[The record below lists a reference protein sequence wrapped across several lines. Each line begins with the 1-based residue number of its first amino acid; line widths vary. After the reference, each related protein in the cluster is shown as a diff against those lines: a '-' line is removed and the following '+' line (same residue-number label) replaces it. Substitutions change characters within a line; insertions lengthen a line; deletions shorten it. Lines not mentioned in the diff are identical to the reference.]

1 MSIKR
6 QLPNP
11 KYFASMLVWRL
22 PLLHKYRRNIES
34 AVSVQDLAKI
44 AKKKVPKSVFDYVEG
59 SALHEISASR
69 THEAYRRAEFQPSLL
84 KNVENIDTTIEIF
97 GKVVALPI
105 IFAPTGYTKLMHY
118 SGEAAVARVA
128 AEKNMIYC
136 LSTMG
141 TTSPEELAQEV
152 PQARRWFQ
160 VYVMRNRED
169 TVRFVTQAKENGFEA
184 LVLTLDT
191 KIPGI
196 RLRDLR
202 NGLTVPPR
210 ISFSTFLNMIRKP
223 RWWLNLLTTPPL
235 EFAAF
240 RGWTKSLA
248 DAAALIFDPT
258 IGAQDISWLRSI
270 WDGPIIVKGVQTVE
284 DAVEIANLGVEA
296 IVMSNHGGRQLDRGP
311 VPLEVLQDVV
321 NAVGD
326 KADVYID
333 GGILSGQDVYAALAL
348 GAKGVMVGR
357 AYLYGIMAGGEMGVD
372 KVVEL
377 LRRDLVNTMG
387 LTGVRTIEEIRNS
400 KTRLRPLNS

>member
-1 MSIKR
+1 MVHKQKR
-6 QLPNP
+6 
-11 KYFASMLVWRL
+11 M
-22 PLLHKYRRNIES
+22 IES

-59 SALHEISASR
+59 SSLHEISAARS
-69 THEAYRRAEFQPSLL
+69 HDAYRRVEFQPSLL
-84 KNVENIDTTIEIF
+84 KNVANIDTSIEIF
-97 GKVVALPI
+97 GKEVALPI

-118 SGEAAVARVA
+118 TGEAAVARVA
-128 AEKNMIYC
+128 ADKNLIYC

-141 TTSPEELAQEV
+141 TTSPEELALDV
-152 PQARRWFQ
+152 PAARRWFQ
-160 VYVMRNRED
+160 VYIMRNRED

-191 KIPGI
+191 KVSGI

-210 ISFSTFLNMIRKP
+210 ITFSTFLNMIRKP

-258 IGAQDISWLRSI
+258 IGAHDISWLRSI
-270 WDGPIIVKGVQTVE
+270 WDGPIVVKGVQTVE
-284 DAVEIANLGVEA
+284 DAIEIANLGVEA
-296 IVMSNHGGRQLDRGP
+296 IVISNHGGRQLDRGP
-311 VPLEVLQDVV
+311 VPLEVLEDIV
-321 NAVGD
+321 NTVGD
-326 KADVYID
+326 KTDVYID

-348 GAKGVMVGR
+348 GAKGVMIGR
-357 AYLYGIMAGGEMGVD
+357 AYLYGIMAGGENGVD
-372 KVVEL
+372 RVIEL
-377 LRRDLVNTMG
+377 MRRDLVNTMG
-387 LTGVRTIEEIRNS
+387 LTGVSTIEEIRNS

>member
-1 MSIKR
+1 
-6 QLPNP
+6 
-11 KYFASMLVWRL
+11 MLVWRL
-22 PLLHKYRRNIES
+22 PLLHRHRRLIES
-34 AVSVQDLAKI
+34 AVSVQELAEI

-59 SALHEISASR
+59 SALHEISSARSN
-69 THEAYRRAEFQPSLL
+69 EAYRRVEFQPSLL
-84 KNVENIDTTIEIF
+84 KNVADIDTTTKIF
-97 GKVVALPI
+97 GKEVALPI
-105 IFAPTGYTKLMHY
+105 IFAPTGYTRMMHY
-118 SGEAAVARVA
+118 SGESAVARVA
-128 AEKNMIYC
+128 AAKNMIYC

-141 TTSPEELAQEV
+141 TTSPEELARDV
-152 PQARRWFQ
+152 PESRRWFQ

-169 TVRFVTQAKENGFEA
+169 TVRFVTQAKENGYEA

-210 ISFSTFLNMIRKP
+210 ISFSTFLNMARKP
-223 RWWLNLLTTPPL
+223 RWWMNLLTTPPL

-258 IGAQDISWLRSI
+258 IGAQDVTWLRSI
-270 WDGPIIVKGVQTVE
+270 WDGPIVVKGVQTVE
-284 DAVEIANLGVEA
+284 DAVEIAGLGVEA
-296 IVMSNHGGRQLDRGP
+296 IVISNHGGRQLDRGP
-311 VPLEVLQDVV
+311 VPLEVLEDIV
-321 NAVGD
+321 NAVDG

-348 GAKGVMVGR
+348 GAKGVMIGR
-357 AYLYGIMAGGEMGVD
+357 AYLYGIMAGGENGVD
-372 KVVEL
+372 RVVEL
-377 LRRDLVNTMG
+377 MRRDLVNTMG
-387 LTGVRTIEEIRNS
+387 LTGVRTIDEIRNS

>member
-1 MSIKR
+1 
-6 QLPNP
+6 
-11 KYFASMLVWRL
+11 MLVWRL
-22 PLLHKYRRNIES
+22 PLLHRQKRLIDS
-34 AVSVQDLAKI
+34 AVSVEDLAKI

-59 SALHEISASR
+59 SSLHEISAAR
-69 THEAYRRAEFQPSLL
+69 THDAYRRVEFQPSLL
-84 KNVENIDTTIEIF
+84 KNVADIDTTIKVF
-97 GKVVALPI
+97 GKEVALPI

-118 SGEAAVARVA
+118 RGEAAVARVA
-128 AEKNMIYC
+128 ADKNLIYC

-141 TTSPEELAQEV
+141 TTSPEELALDV
-152 PQARRWFQ
+152 PDARRWFQ

-191 KIPGI
+191 KVSGI

-210 ISFSTFLNMIRKP
+210 ISFSTFLNMVRKP
-223 RWWLNLLTTPPL
+223 RWWLNLLTTPRL

-258 IGAQDISWLRSI
+258 IGAQDITWLRSI

-284 DAVEIANLGVEA
+284 DAIEISNLGVEA
-296 IVMSNHGGRQLDRGP
+296 IVISNHGGRQLDRGP
-311 VPLEVLQDVV
+311 VPLEVLEDIV

-326 KADVYID
+326 KSDVYID

-348 GAKGVMVGR
+348 GAKGVMIGR
-357 AYLYGIMAGGEMGVD
+357 AYLYGIMAGGENGVS

-377 LRRDLVNTMG
+377 MRRDLVNTMA
-387 LTGVRTIEEIRNS
+387 LTGVCTIEEIRNS
-400 KTRLRPLNS
+400 KTRLRPLGS